1 MFCNCCP
8 KHLWNLLKH
17 TVTNRVL
24 DPEHHVSSSAH
35 PWSLTNK
42 PCNVWLLSPTTSI
55 VQANPIAR
63 KTAGGWVAPSS
74 CHVFTVPSTWKK
86 IICRC
91 DRRPP
96 SSKSLGSCA
105 GSFPWSVSTGLWSV
119 VISLSCFS
127 HTKIIFRLP
136 KEAHFPNLW
145 GRCLSDRRRTR
156 WPSKRP
162 GLGMNSHSEKGN
174 QNNNKSARGSKKAV
188 SRLQKLKH
196 KSTATLDSLLPNKED
211 SGLKRKTG
219 KPKSK
224 TCQTPERSGTRRT
237 CVQSIRCSWGK
248 SSSWRGPRRSGWRSE
263 NEGILSLFW
272 AHFWVHPIDHPQTM
286 WMGSTYYVDYLDD
299 FYAYKLDFLVP

>member
-1 MFCNCCP
+1 MCLPQQTLEALQTNHATCGFYLQPLPLCKQIRSQGKLQEDGLHPVHAMFLQFP
-8 KHLWNLLKH
+8 AL
-17 TVTNRVL
+17 
-24 DPEHHVSSSAH
+24 E
-35 PWSLTNK
+35 
-42 PCNVWLLSPTTSI
+42 
-55 VQANPIAR
+55 
-63 KTAGGWVAPSS
+63 
-74 CHVFTVPSTWKK
+74 KK

-196 KSTATLDSLLPNKED
+196 KSTATLDSLLPNKDD

-219 KPKSK
+219 KPKSEP
-224 TCQTPERSGTRRT
+224 CQTPERSGTRRT

-248 SSSWRGPRRSGWRSE
+248 SSS
-263 NEGILSLFW
+263 
-272 AHFWVHPIDHPQTM
+272 
-286 WMGSTYYVDYLDD
+286 
-299 FYAYKLDFLVP
+299 